1 MNLGSISE
9 GVQNE
14 AITRLEASPH
24 LEGFRARRRGV
35 GDQEHAR
42 HNGEAEIAAPGLHPM
57 VDFLL
62 PLPVLP
68 QKATAAIC
76 SG

>member
-1 MNLGSISE
+1 ML
-9 GVQNE
+9 
-14 AITRLEASPH
+14 ATT
-24 LEGFRARRRGV
+24 ARPKLLLL
-35 GDQEHAR
+35 AY
-42 HNGEAEIAAPGLHPM
+42 IPM